1 MNGREFDLRSL
12 INLPTIP
19 RSAESSFH
27 MMVIKEEE
35 SIQFENIMV
44 YRPVVTDQI
53 ERFLLGLWA
62 LDHVF
67 IRLATF

>member
-1 MNGREFDLRSL
+1 
-12 INLPTIP
+12 
-19 RSAESSFH
+19 

-44 YRPVVTDQI
+44 YRPVVTDQF